1 MSQILDSLRAVKANY
16 KPYDDWEQAQADD
29 VAKRKYLSEKLDL
42 PKEKVK
48 ETREKAKAVFRASDM
63 MDRRSEDNCAN
74 MEQATGL
81 AAMAIT
87 IPLDAAFIYLFN
99 HLAAKGKMANMK
111 HQAYF
116 QLAQVGVCLVPAI
129 AISLIGNAKQKESSR
144 IGRYQARTKELQD
157 PKNFVIYT
165 PEQIKAAKAEAK
177 KMPNKKDKDNRG
189 FVQSL
194 RELGQMYKDKPSYLE
209 WRASR
214 AKKSEE
220 NLQKALN
227 TEFTPEQLQQG
238 EEDKEIIVNIVKDVN
253 MEAETYAENVES
265 VFDTID
271 MLSWVSAAGVKL
283 GLSKIFSK
291 IDKMLE
297 KAQKK
302 PLPPEIVKYVPWIAA
317 ATLPTFIILFW
328 GTKKKKEA
336 SRVGRFVKRK
346 EIINNPELIMAYS
359 EKQLKKAKD
368 VKAPP
373 TKKNF
378 FQKIAFNFE
387 FLPKYLHDLKAYKKY
402 KKKEAQDN
410 IKLYDALVKTDVSDA
425 QLKAAKHLQSKTF
438 VAFDKMD
445 EMSQRYSEDTE
456 AACEIANDL
465 LGSVMSVGWIGAM
478 FMPMYIIQKG
488 HARIPGMHKVVEI
501 ASKIALNEHSQIRK
515 LIHEAYIIINSDPK
529 MKKDFSRIFFD
540 KNAGIRLLNNP
551 ELKKIQTK
559 LSQIILG
566 ENVEEFK
573 KAKTLKAMY
582 KLLGQILE
590 KHFKQD
596 PISKWLKNLAKEGLS
611 LWLKSKKELKIFLD
625 EEHVPETWW
634 KGIKKSFKDYK
645 TLWLTGGSLLIPFLG
660 VFVGIP
666 HIWNLFFTN
675 IQIKAGR
682 IGIMKAMDGIDNPK
696 LFVES
701 NDTDSKKIEDQY
713 A

>member
-29 VAKRKYLSEKLDL
+29 VAKRKALSEKLDL

-81 AAMAIT
+81 FNMAIT
-87 IPLDAAFIYLFN
+87 IPLDAAFLYLFN
-99 HLAAKGKMANMK
+99 HLASKGKMENMK

-116 QLAQVGVCLVPAI
+116 QLAQVGICIVPAI
-129 AISLIGNAKQKESSR
+129 AISLIGNAKQKEASR

-165 PEQIKAAKAEAK
+165 PEQIKAAKEQAK
-177 KMPNKKDKDNRG
+177 KMPNKKDKDNKG
-189 FVQSL
+189 WVQSF
-194 RELGQMYKDKPSYLE
+194 RELGEMYKDKPSYME
-209 WRASR
+209 WRATR
-214 AKKSEE
+214 AKKSEA

-227 TEFTPEQLQQG
+227 AEFTPEQLKQG

-271 MLSWVSAAGVKL
+271 TLSWVGAAGVKI
-283 GLSKIFSK
+283 GLSKIFAK
-291 IDKMLE
+291 IDKLLE

-302 PLPPEIVKYVPWIAA
+302 PLPPELTKFVPWIAA

-336 SRVGRFVKRK
+336 SRVGRFIKRK
-346 EIINNPELIMAYS
+346 EIIDNPELIMAYS
-359 EKQLKKAKD
+359 DKQLKRVKD

-387 FLPKYLHDLKAYKKY
+387 FLPKYLQDLKAYKKY

-410 IKLYDALVKTDVSDA
+410 IKLYDALVKTDVSDG

-456 AACEIANDL
+456 AACEIANDV
-465 LGSVMSVGWIGAM
+465 LGAGMSVAWIGAM

-488 HARIPGMHKVVEI
+488 HARIPGIHKVLDI
-501 ASKIALNEHSQIRK
+501 ASRIALKDHSQIRT
-515 LIHEAYIIINSDPK
+515 LIHDACVIINSDPK
-529 MKKDFSRIFFD
+529 MKKDFGRIFFD

-551 ELKKIQTK
+551 KLKKIKTD
-559 LSQIILG
+559 LSQIIIG
-566 ENVEEFK
+566 ENADEFR
-573 KAKTLKAMY
+573 KAKTIKAMY
-582 KLLGQILE
+582 KILGEILE

-596 PISKWLKNLAKEGLS
+596 PISKWLKNLAKEGLT
-611 LWLKSKKELKIFLD
+611 LWLKSKKELKIFFD
-625 EEHVPETWW
+625 EEPVPETWW
-634 KGIKKSFKDYK
+634 KGLKKSFKDYK
-645 TLWLTGGSLLIPFLG
+645 TLWLTGGSLFIPFLG
-660 VFVGIP
+660 FFVGIP

-682 IGIMKAMDGIDNPK
+682 IGIMKAMESIDNPK
-696 LFVES
+696 LFVEKPEE
-701 NDTDSKKIEDQY
+701 DTDTQKS
-713 A
+713 